1 MLLEFNKLKTTVRTR
16 TGSVLENLPPK
27 RVSNP
32 DSLAW
37 DDVAD
42 VVVVG
47 FGGAGACASLEA
59 RECGADVIAIDRFRG
74 GGATAYSGG
83 IIYAGATK
91 FQKDAGFNDSPEQ
104 MYSYLSQEVGD
115 IVQPRTLR
123 RYCDESA
130 ANLDWLIAHG
140 VPYASDAYLDKT
152 IYPPDGK
159 FLYYSGNEK
168 VPEFAA
174 RSTPAPR
181 GHRPVGTGMTGHV
194 YYAALAQAANK
205 AGVRLRTHEKVIRL
219 VLDDSARVIGVE
231 TSRVP
236 DPLRAEHEDLYA
248 KVIPMLPFKAV
259 SSERATAAARAL
271 EARGTD
277 TRLIRARR
285 GVVLA
290 TGGFA
295 YNLEMMRQYQPFFAK
310 NYRALMRLG
319 SAGCDGSGIALG
331 QSVGGATG
339 LMDKVYAARNI
350 APPNALLDGILIN
363 DAGKRFVNEDA
374 YSGLLG
380 LAIAEQPQG
389 RAWLILPAASFR
401 RAIKQSLTSGMLFFK
416 FYGVPALLNMFL
428 GGTKRAGSL
437 EGLAR
442 KCGVDAAGLLRTME
456 AYRLTVAP
464 GRTDEFGRVGENRK
478 PIRKGPFYA
487 INMSIPNVYAF
498 TYFFTLGGLLVDE
511 DTGAV
516 KAAAGQPIEGL
527 YAAGRAAV
535 GLCSN
540 GYISGMSIGD
550 GMFSGR
556 RAGRACAAENA
567 ARANHAMADVGH
579 GKISIM
585 TPTYS

>member
-1 MLLEFNKLKTTVRTR
+1 MA
-16 TGSVLENLPPK
+16 VLEKLPPR
-27 RVSNP
+27 RVTSA
-32 DSLAW
+32 DFLAW
-37 DDVAD
+37 DDAAD

-59 RECGADVIAIDRFRG
+59 REQGADVIAIDRFRG

-83 IIYAGATK
+83 IIYAGGTK
-91 FQKDAGFNDSPEQ
+91 FQKEAGFDDTAEQ
-104 MYSYLSQEVGD
+104 MYAYLAREVGN

-123 RYCDESA
+123 RYCEESA

-168 VPEFAA
+168 VAEFAA
-174 RSTPAPR
+174 HSTPAPR

-194 YYAALAQAANK
+194 YYAALAQAAIK
-205 AGVRLRTHEKVIRL
+205 AGVRLRSHEKVIRL
-219 VLDDSARVIGVE
+219 VVDDSSRVIGVE

-236 DPLRAEHEDLYA
+236 DALRAEHDHLYA

-271 EARGTD
+271 EARGAD

-295 YNLEMMRQYQPFFAK
+295 YNLDMMQQYQPFFAQ

-331 QSVGGATG
+331 QSVGSATA
-339 LMDKVYAARNI
+339 LMDKVYAARNV
-350 APPNALLDGILIN
+350 APPNALLDGVLIN
-363 DAGKRFVNEDA
+363 EAGKRFVNEDA

-380 LAIAEQPQG
+380 LAIAEQPKG

-401 RAIKQSLTSGMLFFK
+401 KAIKQSVSSGMLFFK
-416 FYGVPALLNMFL
+416 FYGIPALLNMFL

-437 EGLAR
+437 DGLAR
-442 KCGVDAAGLLRTME
+442 KCGVDAAGLLKTME
-456 AYRLTVAP
+456 AYRRPIEPVA
-464 GRTDEFGRVGENRK
+464 TDDFGRVGANRK
-478 PIRKGPFYA
+478 PMLEGPYYA
-487 INMSIPNVYAF
+487 INMSIPNIYAF
-498 TYFFTLGGLLVDE
+498 TYFFTLGGLVVDE

-516 KAAAGQPIEGL
+516 KTAGGQPIDGL

-556 RAGRACAAENA
+556 RAGRASATANA
-567 ARANHAMADVGH
+567 PSANRAVAQVG
-579 GKISIM
+579 
-585 TPTYS
+585 

>member
-1 MLLEFNKLKTTVRTR
+1 MA
-16 TGSVLENLPPK
+16 VLEKLPPK
-27 RVSNP
+27 RVSSV
-32 DSLAW
+32 DSMAW
-37 DDVAD
+37 DDAAD

-59 RECGADVIAIDRFRG
+59 REQGADVIAIDRFRG

-83 IIYAGATK
+83 IIYAGGTK
-91 FQKDAGFNDSPEQ
+91 FQKEAGFDDSAEQ
-104 MYSYLSQEVGD
+104 MYAYLAQEVGD

-140 VPYASDAYLDKT
+140 VPYASEAYLEKT

-159 FLYYSGNEK
+159 FLYYSGNER
-168 VPEFAA
+168 VAEFAA

-194 YYAALAQAANK
+194 YYAALAQAANR

-219 VLDDSARVIGVE
+219 VVDVSSRVIGVE

-236 DPLRAEHEDLYA
+236 DSLRGEHETLYA

-295 YNLEMMRQYQPFFAK
+295 YNLEMMQQYQPFFAQ

-331 QSVGGATG
+331 QSVGGTTG
-339 LMDKVYAARNI
+339 LMDKVYAARNV
-350 APPNALLDGILIN
+350 APPNALLDGVLIN

-380 LAIAEQPQG
+380 LAIAEQPKG

-401 RAIKQSLTSGMLFFK
+401 KAIKQSVSSGMLFFK

-442 KCGVDAAGLLRTME
+442 KCSVDAAGLQKTME
-456 AYRLTVAP
+456 AYRRPVEP

-478 PIRKGPFYA
+478 SILEGPYYA
-487 INMSIPNVYAF
+487 INMSIPNIYAF
-498 TYFFTLGGLLVDE
+498 TYFFTLGGLVVDD

-516 KAAAGQPIEGL
+516 KTATGQPVDGL

-556 RAGRACAAENA
+556 RAGRACAAANA
-567 ARANHAMADVGH
+567 SSVNRAVAQVG
-579 GKISIM
+579 
-585 TPTYS
+585 

>member
-1 MLLEFNKLKTTVRTR
+1 
-16 TGSVLENLPPK
+16 
-27 RVSNP
+27 
-32 DSLAW
+32 
-37 DDVAD
+37 
-42 VVVVG
+42 
-47 FGGAGACASLEA
+47 
-59 RECGADVIAIDRFRG
+59 
-74 GGATAYSGG
+74 
-83 IIYAGATK
+83 
-91 FQKDAGFNDSPEQ
+91 
-104 MYSYLSQEVGD
+104 
-115 IVQPRTLR
+115 
-123 RYCDESA
+123 
-130 ANLDWLIAHG
+130 
-140 VPYASDAYLDKT
+140 
-152 IYPPDGK
+152 
-159 FLYYSGNEK
+159 
-168 VPEFAA
+168 
-174 RSTPAPR
+174 
-181 GHRPVGTGMTGHV
+181 V
-194 YYAALAQAANK
+194 YYAALAQAAHK
-205 AGVRLRTHEKVIRL
+205 AGVRVRTHEKVVRL
-219 VLDDSARVIGVE
+219 VVDDSARVIGVE

-236 DPLRAEHEDLYA
+236 DSLRSKHEELYA

-277 TRLIRARR
+277 TRLIKARR

-295 YNLEMMRQYQPFFAK
+295 YNLEMMQRYQPFFAQ

-331 QSVGGATG
+331 QSVGGTTA
-339 LMDKVYAARNI
+339 LMDKVYAARNV

-401 RAIKQSLTSGMLFFK
+401 RAIKQSVSSGMLFFK

-428 GGTKRAGSL
+428 GGTKRAVSL

-442 KCGVDAAGLLRTME
+442 KCRVDAASLLKTME
-456 AYRLTVAP
+456 AYQLTLASGRSDELGRL
-464 GRTDEFGRVGENRK
+464 GENRK
-478 PIRKGPFYA
+478 PILKGPYYA

-498 TYFFTLGGLLVDE
+498 TYFFTLGGLVVDE

-516 KAAAGQPIEGL
+516 RTAAGQPIEGL

-556 RAGRACAAENA
+556 RAGRACAVVDAPRVN
-567 ARANHAMADVGH
+567 RAMAEIG
-579 GKISIM
+579 
-585 TPTYS
+585 

>member
-1 MLLEFNKLKTTVRTR
+1 
-16 TGSVLENLPPK
+16 VLENLPPK

-59 RECGADVIAIDRFRG
+59 RECGADVIAIDRFSG

-168 VPEFAA
+168 VAEFAA

-219 VLDDSARVIGVE
+219 VVDDSARVIGVE

-339 LMDKVYAARNI
+339 LMDKAYAARNI